1 MGSNF
6 EKKIELN
13 KSIKIFINYLLGPLF
28 FIWLGFSLYHQIRNQ
43 PDIHANITY
52 IKEAAYGP
60 FAFKFW
66 CVVALMLVNWG
77 IEALKWKLLMKPL
90 EDIDYLSAVKAIFAG
105 VAFALNTPNRIG
117 EYGGRILYIKE
128 GNRLKAVSLTI
139 IGSFSQLIVTL
150 GFGVVGLL
158 VMQNDIVTIPVLK
171 HFQWGLKWLPFVV
184 SIVTIALLL
193 LYFKTSKVIA
203 RIEKARFLKKWV
215 QYFSLLENVSLHILL
230 KVMGLS
236 VIRFLIFCLQY
247 HLLLQVMHV
256 QIDGFIGFWLVTIIF
271 LMLAIWP
278 TIALLE
284 LGLRWEYNLLLFGLF
299 STNVVGIYAVATGIW
314 LINLVLP
321 AIIGTLFMLSVKVF
335 KEA

>member
-13 KSIKIFINYLLGPLF
+13 KSIKIFINYLLGPLI
-28 FIWLGFSLYHQIRNQ
+28 FIWLVYSLYHQIRNQ
-43 PDIHANITY
+43 PDIHANISY
-52 IKEAAYGP
+52 VKEATYGP

-66 CVVALMLVNWG
+66 FVVVLMLFNWG

-90 EDIDYLSAVKAIFAG
+90 EDIGFFRAVKAIFAG

-128 GNRLKAVSLTI
+128 GNRIKAVTLTL

-150 GFGVVGLL
+150 VFGVVGLL
-158 VMQNDIVTIPVLK
+158 VMQNDIITIPVFK
-171 HFQWGLKWLPFVV
+171 PFQWGLKWLPFVV
-184 SIVTIALLL
+184 SIITIALLL

-203 RIEKARFLKKWV
+203 RIEKVRFLKKWV
-215 QYFSLLENVSLHILL
+215 KYFSLLEDVSLNILL
-230 KVMGLS
+230 KVLGLS
-236 VIRFLIFCLQY
+236 IVRFLIFCLQY
-247 HLLLQVMHV
+247 HFLLQVMHV
-256 QIDGFIGFWLVTIIF
+256 QIDGFIGFWLVTIVF

-299 STNVVGIYAVATGIW
+299 SSNAIGIYAVATGIW

-335 KEA
+335 KEV